1 MFCLQSKYPKVQSEK
16 ETQKENGET
25 DCEVNGERCQM
36 ALNIIWTKVTFR
48 DMTGITIKQ
57 KP

>member
-1 MFCLQSKYPKVQSEK
+1 MFCLQSKHPKVQSEK

-36 ALNIIWTKVTFR
+36 ALNTS
-48 DMTGITIKQ
+48 GQ
-57 KP
+57 KLLSET